1 LDGAIFKY
9 FNAVCHKRDN
19 YVKSVKSMVK
29 KTEALYD
36 ALLLKRIVSFNDI
49 IQESSKIIGNYTN
62 RGYIYRKYVK
72 RLVENGKLQ
81 AIRKGLYAVLSPLE
95 KTEKYEPDK
104 LLIASKIRKNYY
116 LGFHSALE
124 FYGCAYSAFNQ
135 AYVCIQ
141 ARDRFDPFKYK
152 RFTFKPVFVRDVTS
166 RIVEKPYGSSLLRV
180 SSKERTFIECIDR
193 VEYAGGWEEC
203 TKSLENLSGINFEKL
218 VNLALSQKRKS
229 LLARTGYMIE
239 LLRNRSPFYEHVNDR
254 LLRRATLEHKG
265 QPQYMVRGKK
275 GSLNKRWNLYIPE
288 DFEEELRGI

>member
-1 LDGAIFKY
+1 
-9 FNAVCHKRDN
+9 
-19 YVKSVKSMVK
+19 MVK

-36 ALLLKRIVSFNDI
+36 ALLSRRIVSFDDI
-49 IQESSKIIGNYTN
+49 VQESSKIIGSHAK

-72 RLVENGKLQ
+72 RLVESGKLE

-95 KTEKYEPDK
+95 RTEKYEPDK

-124 FYGCAYSAFNQ
+124 YYGCAYSAFNQ
-135 AYVCIQ
+135 AHVCVQ

-152 RFTFKPVFVRDVTS
+152 RFTFKPVFVRDVKS
-166 RIVEKPYGSSLLRV
+166 HVVEKPYESSLLKV

-218 VNLALSQKRKS
+218 VNLTLSQKRKS
-229 LLARTGYMIE
+229 LLARAGYMLE
-239 LLRNRSPFYEHVNDR
+239 LLKNRSPFYEHVNDS
-254 LLRRATLEHKG
+254 LLSRVTSELKG
-265 QPQYMVRGKK
+265 QPQYMTRGKK
-275 GSLNKRWNLYIPE
+275 GSLNKRWNLYIP
-288 DFEEELRGI
+288 DDLEEELRGI